1 MKKNQSQR
9 GLSENFLKDLLSGYL
24 KPILE
29 CVKNDDTLFLGIRE
43 NYINIYYRG
52 GSILK
57 LTENKKY
64 YLAEFNTNYFQDEKN
79 TSGNKKFNIAKI
91 KDKKSAET
99 LVAQFPFLKLKMDN
113 YFSTHRNNEREFQQV
128 TARENNHS
136 IISNDTDYF
145 ITDIEYTNST
155 SKEARFDMVAIKWE
169 SSAKERKN
177 SKNCTLALIEM
188 KYGDGAI
195 EGKSGI
201 ENHLKHFSKFCND
214 KDNIENLSN
223 ETITCFNQLRK
234 LELIKFGKN
243 GNSNQIDSLST
254 NPIEYILILANH
266 KPAKSKLNLVLP
278 KDNPS
283 DKFEIKIA
291 TSSFMGYGLYKN
303 NIIPLKEFRLK
314 K

>member
-9 GLSENFLKDLLSGYL
+9 GLSETFLENLLSGYL

-29 CVKNDDTLFLGIRE
+29 CVKKDDTLFLGIRE

-52 GSILK
+52 GSLLK
-57 LTENKKY
+57 LSELKEGY
-64 YLAEFNTNYFQDEKN
+64 SSEFNSNYFQDEKN
-79 TSGNKKFNIAKI
+79 ASGNKKFNIAKI

-99 LVAQFPFLKLKMDN
+99 LVAQFPFLKMLMDN
-113 YFSTHRNNEREFQQV
+113 YFSTHRNNEREFQQI
-128 TARENNHS
+128 TAKENNNS

-145 ITDIEYTNST
+145 ITDIEYTSSS

-169 SSAKERKN
+169 SSSKERKN
-177 SKNCTLALIEM
+177 SKNCTLSLIEM

-201 ENHLKHFSKFCND
+201 ENHLKHFSKFCNN
-214 KDNIENLSN
+214 KENIENLSN
-223 ETITCFNQLRK
+223 ETLTCFNQLRK

-254 NPIEYILILANH
+254 NPMEYILILANH
-266 KPAKSKLNLVLP
+266 KPAKSKLNAILD
-278 KDNPS
+278 KCKAS

-303 NIIPLKEFRLK
+303 NIIPLKEFLLK